1 MRAARKACT
10 LQRHGDLR
18 VANTLAQ
25 NADPVSLPRGE
36 IESRDARFFV
46 WLAAACAL
54 IGIGGFVPTYWL
66 QVPVGTFIGTPLMHL
81 HGLLFTAGVLLHLV
95 QSWLIEQR
103 RYRNHR
109 SWWLLGVALASMMVA
124 VGTALAVRGVA
135 KEVAVFGDAARRFL
149 IAPLF
154 ALVAF
159 PVFMGFSMIRLK
171 QSDWHR
177 RLIFVATASLLG
189 AALARVFFTIFAG
202 FGPGM
207 RPGVHAPLPV
217 NTTFMPVMLSNLVI
231 VAGMVHNWRTLGRP
245 HPAWIIGLTA
255 VVTGELLR
263 PPWQQAPRGC
273 ISLTSS

>member
-1 MRAARKACT
+1 MSS
-10 LQRHGDLR
+10 
-18 VANTLAQ
+18 VAQ
-25 NADPVSLPRGE
+25 NAGPASLPRGE

-81 HGLLFTAGVLLHLV
+81 HGLLFTAWVLLLLV

-109 SWWLLGVALASMMVA
+109 SWGLLGVALASMMVA
-124 VGTALAVRGVA
+124 VGTALAVRGFA
-135 KEVAVFGDAARRFL
+135 REVPVYGDAARRFL
-149 IAPLF
+149 IVPLF
-154 ALVAF
+154 AMAAF
-159 PVFMGFSMIRLK
+159 PLLMGIAMFKVK

-189 AALARVFFTIFAG
+189 AALARVFFTIFVG

-207 RPGVHAPLPV
+207 RPGMQPPLPV
-217 NTTFMPVMLSNLVI
+217 NATLVPVMLSNLVI
-231 VAGMVHNWRTLGRP
+231 VAGIVHDWRTRGRP
-245 HPAWIIGLTA
+245 HPAWIIGLA
-255 VVTGELLR
+255 ALVTGELLR
-263 PPWQQAPRGC
+263 TPVASSPAWLHFTDWL
-273 ISLTSS
+273 LTAS